1 MTGVQP
7 YVLNRIPFRRPRCA
21 VSGSPVMRASS
32 GLAPTIRQPLI
43 LCKLHGRVAAPTF
56 FWGGETT
63 RAKRNLL
70 YANRLILMGV
80 WRDPSQPGTEETGA
94 LSYCSRILKSNPAA
108 QAVVGRCCSL
118 DTGSLMGVITI
129 RKLSKPVMVISLS
142 LTWVLHS
149 FQCLH
154 ASASATGLY
163 VASVLRST

>member
-1 MTGVQP
+1 
-7 YVLNRIPFRRPRCA
+7 
-21 VSGSPVMRASS
+21 MRASS

-94 LSYCSRILKSNPAA
+94 LSYCSRILKIKP
-108 QAVVGRCCSL
+108 GCSGSR
-118 DTGSLMGVITI
+118 GSL
-129 RKLSKPVMVISLS
+129 L
-142 LTWVLHS
+142 LT
-149 FQCLH
+149 
-154 ASASATGLY
+154 
-163 VASVLRST
+163 